1 MLGGASE
8 VYMAAHLGPSEQAFP
23 RDRIDGCRKSC
34 VITPGDTFSPPL
46 RGIKAAG
53 AGNLVYVLAGDEDA
67 DARTDAIGAGEF
79 IGYLRIRKIIAD
91 GTTATGLIGYW

>member
-1 MLGGASE
+1 MSQ
-8 VYMAAHLGPSEQAFP
+8 HIGPPEQAWP
-23 RDRIDGCRKSC
+23 HDRIDGCRKSC
-34 VITPGDTFSPPL
+34 AITPGDTFVPPL

-53 AGNLVYVLAGDEDA
+53 AGNLVYVLDLDTDE

-79 IGYLRIRKIIAD
+79 IGYLRIKKVVAD